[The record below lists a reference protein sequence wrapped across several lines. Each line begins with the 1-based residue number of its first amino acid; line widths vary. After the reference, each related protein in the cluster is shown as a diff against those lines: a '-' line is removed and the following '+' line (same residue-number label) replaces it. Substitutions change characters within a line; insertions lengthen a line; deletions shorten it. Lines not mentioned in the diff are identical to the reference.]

1 MEDSF
6 LKIKYDKLIYEL
18 KFLEADL
25 QYHDSILQKG
35 APQFEAKCREAI
47 EDLGL
52 GKYSFMEK
60 EVQHKNQQNNKQSKR
75 KKSQKPKQVNLWRLY
90 SKK

>member
-25 QYHDSILQKG
+25 QYHDSIW
-35 APQFEAKCREAI
+35 
-47 EDLGL
+47 
-52 GKYSFMEK
+52 S
-60 EVQHKNQQNNKQSKR
+60 
-75 KKSQKPKQVNLWRLY
+75 W
-90 SKK
+90 